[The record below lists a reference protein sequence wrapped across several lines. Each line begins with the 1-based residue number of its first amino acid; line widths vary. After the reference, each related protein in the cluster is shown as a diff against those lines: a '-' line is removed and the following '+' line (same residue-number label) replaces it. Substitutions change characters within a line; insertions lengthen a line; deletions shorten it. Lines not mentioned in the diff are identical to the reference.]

1 MTELILF
8 VIFGSAALAGAV
20 AMVISRNP
28 VYSALG
34 LIGTMFSIAVLYVV
48 NGAHFVAAVQVIVY
62 AGAVMTLFLFV
73 IMLIGVDQP
82 EDTTEQ
88 LPIQRPA
95 AMGLAGLLLIG
106 FLVILGAGTLAGSE
120 DGSITGT
127 VQAVADELFTNWL
140 LPFEVTTLLLII
152 ASVGAISLAQ
162 FRLRVRSSD
171 EEAE

>member
-1 MTELILF
+1 MVELVLFILF
-8 VIFGSAALAGAV
+8 GIGALAGAIT
-20 AMVISRNP
+20 MVVSRNP

-82 EDTTEQ
+82 EDTNEQ
-88 LPIQRPA
+88 LPIQRQA
-95 AMGLAGLLLIG
+95 TLMLAGLLLLSFVLI
-106 FLVILGAGTLAGSE
+106 IGAGTLAGA
-120 DGSITGT
+120 DDRTVVGSVEAI
-127 VQAVADELFTNWL
+127 ADELFTNWL

-152 ASVGAISLAQ
+152 AAVGAITLAQ
-162 FRLRVRSSD
+162 FKLRDRK
-171 EEAE
+171 

>member
-8 VIFGSAALAGAV
+8 VLFGAGALAGAIMMV
-20 AMVISRNP
+20 ASRNP

-48 NGAHFVAAVQVIVY
+48 NGAHFVAAVQIVVY

-95 AMGLAGLLLIG
+95 ALAMGAILLVGLVV
-106 FLVILGAGTLAGSE
+106 VIAAGTLAGSE
-120 DGSITGT
+120 DGSVVGT
-127 VQAVADELFTNWL
+127 VEAVADELFTNWL
-140 LPFEVTTLLLII
+140 LPFEVTTLLLVI
-152 ASVGAISLAQ
+152 ASVGAIVLAQ
-162 FRLRVRSSD
+162 FKLRDRK
-171 EEAE
+171 

>member
-8 VIFGSAALAGAV
+8 VLFGVGALAGAIMMV
-20 AMVISRNP
+20 ASRNP

-48 NGAHFVAAVQVIVY
+48 NGAHFVAAVQIVVY

-95 AMGLAGLLLIG
+95 ALALGAILLIG
-106 FLVILGAGTLAGSE
+106 FVVVIAAGTLAGS
-120 DGSITGT
+120 DDGT
-127 VQAVADELFTNWL
+127 VVGTVEAIADELFTNWL
-140 LPFEVTTLLLII
+140 LPFEVTTLLLVI
-152 ASVGAISLAQ
+152 ASVGAIVLAQ
-162 FRLRVRSSD
+162 FKLRDRK
-171 EEAE
+171 

>member
-8 VIFGSAALAGAV
+8 VLFGAGALAGAIMMV
-20 AMVISRNP
+20 ASRNP

-48 NGAHFVAAVQVIVY
+48 NGAHFVAAVQIVVY

-95 AMGLAGLLLIG
+95 ALAMGAILLVG
-106 FLVILGAGTLAGSE
+106 MVVVIAAGTLAGSE
-120 DGSITGT
+120 DGSVVGT
-127 VQAVADELFTNWL
+127 VEAVADELFTNWL
-140 LPFEVTTLLLII
+140 LPFEVTTLLLVI
-152 ASVGAISLAQ
+152 ASVGAIVLAQ
-162 FRLRVRSSD
+162 FKLRDRK
-171 EEAE
+171 

>member
-8 VIFGSAALAGAV
+8 VLFGAGALAGAIMMV
-20 AMVISRNP
+20 ASRNP

-48 NGAHFVAAVQVIVY
+48 NGAHFVAAVQIVVY

-95 AMGLAGLLLIG
+95 ALALGAILLIG
-106 FLVILGAGTLAGSE
+106 LVVVIAAGTLAGSE
-120 DGSITGT
+120 DGSVVGT
-127 VQAVADELFTNWL
+127 VEAVADELFTNWL
-140 LPFEVTTLLLII
+140 LPFEVTTLLLVI
-152 ASVGAISLAQ
+152 ASVGAIVLAQ
-162 FRLRVRSSD
+162 FKLRDRK
-171 EEAE
+171 